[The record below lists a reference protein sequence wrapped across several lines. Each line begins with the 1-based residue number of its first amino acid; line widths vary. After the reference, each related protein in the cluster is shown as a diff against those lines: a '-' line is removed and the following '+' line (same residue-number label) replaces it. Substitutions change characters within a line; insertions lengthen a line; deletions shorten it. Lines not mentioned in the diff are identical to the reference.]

1 MMDFAAARDALL
13 HGHTVKRAS
22 WIFHAGV
29 KLSDAR
35 WANGVLPKWFVVSNP
50 MIIGSEFVYQFNA
63 DDEVATDWQI
73 VGEDDDARAAQ
84 NLQDGIL

>member
-1 MMDFAAARDALL
+1 MDFAAARDALL

-29 KLSDAR
+29 KLGDAR
-35 WANGVLPKWFVVSNP
+35 WELGQPLWAFDHWFVMSMPMCVESNQCYDF
-50 MIIGSEFVYQFNA
+50 SE
-63 DDEVATDWQI
+63 DDVAATDWQI

-84 NLQDGIL
+84 IG